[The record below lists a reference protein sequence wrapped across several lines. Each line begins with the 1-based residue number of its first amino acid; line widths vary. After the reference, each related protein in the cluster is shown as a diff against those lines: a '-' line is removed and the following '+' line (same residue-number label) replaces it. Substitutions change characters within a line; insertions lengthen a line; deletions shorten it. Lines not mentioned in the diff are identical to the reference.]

1 MNWTDKPRLSRAEI
15 IEVYDGKIEAG
26 ARSKLSKGNKLGL
39 IHWFIKRL
47 NECETVSQVE
57 AACQAEI
64 DLLIK
69 GYKQGS
75 VANEYL
81 PLWRKAVKEAAEDR
95 TLTGEMKGKTC

>member
-1 MNWTDKPRLSRAEI
+1 MEWTDKPLLSRAEI
-15 IEVYDGKIEAG
+15 IGAYEKKIQAG

-47 NECETVSQVE
+47 NECETIAQVK
-57 AACQAEI
+57 AACQAEL
-64 DLLIK
+64 DLLMK

-81 PLWRKAVKEAAEDR
+81 PLWRTAVQEAAEDR